1 MANREVK
8 LFLEYLEPEALF
20 NQIVGSTSSG
30 KAGGEQGSDMKMRG
44 YQTLADRVGIGLKR
58 RMNATTKV

>member
-44 YQTLADRVGIGLKR
+44 Y
-58 RMNATTKV
+58 